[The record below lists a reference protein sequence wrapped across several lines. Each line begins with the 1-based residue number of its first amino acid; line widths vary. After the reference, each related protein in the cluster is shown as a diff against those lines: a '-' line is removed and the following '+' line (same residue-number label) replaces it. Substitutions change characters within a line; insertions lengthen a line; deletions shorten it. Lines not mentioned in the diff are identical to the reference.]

1 MPKSFMN
8 IHHNMRL
15 VVAAVFIGIM
25 SVVFLGNSTQAFAQ
39 EPPTPTP
46 LQGGI
51 TVTQPVTGSGPTSIP
66 NTIVATATTESSDVV
81 ADESGSENVL
91 EDDTNLATDEPATTS
106 QPESNPK
113 SYTRFMEK
121 PSCPAWMLPSAPRA
135 LVGIGNVKLLGWSPQ
150 SWS

>member
-51 TVTQPVTGSGPTSIP
+51 TVTQPVTGSGPTAIP
-66 NTIVATATTESSDVV
+66 STSVETGPTDSSDVV
-81 ADESGSENVL
+81 VDDSSSENVL
-91 EDDTNLATDEPATTS
+91 EDDTN
-106 QPESNPK
+106 
-113 SYTRFMEK
+113 
-121 PSCPAWMLPSAPRA
+121 
-135 LVGIGNVKLLGWSPQ
+135 
-150 SWS
+150 